1 MSHTNNNINNELTE
15 YDKMIYKMIETY
27 FIKIVDMSDM
37 EKHLIDGVHY
47 THEGNVEIANRFAKV
62 IIDKK

>member
-1 MSHTNNNINNELTE
+1 
-15 YDKMIYKMIETY
+15 
-27 FIKIVDMSDM
+27 M

-62 IIDKK
+62 IMGKK